1 MRKKKKLI
9 SLPCAFRHYTYALLS
24 DDGGALYL
32 LTAVR
37 LPFIIPPP
45 PRPDDDAAGI
55 LYTPYLGLKH

>member
-45 PRPDDDAAGI
+45 RPDDDAAGI
-55 LYTPYLGLKH
+55 LYTLYLGLKH